1 MELLGVR
8 WRRRTDLETSRG
20 ESKRRQHR
28 KTEREEGGWSR
39 RQRGE
44 ERITPGHTV
53 WEYTNAHFFFFFFF
67 FFIFCPSSVRFLC
80 HVQHLIWRMWRHFP
94 GKEHVSH
101 CLMHTCACV
110 HSSRIIIKSCG
121 VCVCVFVWVTV
132 RGVGVWIGS
141 GGRLDLALRLMSLLC
156 FCNEVCHENSVCA
169 CTRASTHVSAFSA
182 SLVWNHR
189 GLYTAARGR
198 RAWMSCHFW
207 GQRSQENERV
217 ISCA

>member
-101 CLMHTCACV
+101 CLMHTCAFV

-121 VCVCVFVWVTV
+121 VCVCVC
-132 RGVGVWIGS
+132 VGDCEGCGCVDWEWGEA
-141 GGRLDLALRLMSLLC
+141 GFGFKANEPLMFLQWSVSWKQCVCVHEGKHPCECVQCFLGLKPQRSLHSS
-156 FCNEVCHENSVCA
+156 ER
-169 CTRASTHVSAFSA
+169 TA
-182 SLVWNHR
+182 SLDELSFLGSKVTGEW
-189 GLYTAARGR
+189 A
-198 RAWMSCHFW
+198 CD
-207 GQRSQENERV
+207 
-217 ISCA
+217 